1 MRKFAVFH
9 CLVVTIVLLAWLY
22 QKYGH
27 VRWFIYVLMILL
39 GFIYV
44 WGFERTLL
52 RAMKQFQNSQLED
65 GSADLEETVLARTGM
80 NRLSSIFA
88 EGGTGY
94 LLQDKLIFIPH
105 KLNLSKE
112 RVTVLFTDVRSAS
125 GYKVFGIVDVGLKIT
140 LKSGKEEKFIVDK
153 SGEFFRL
160 LMANLR

>member
-9 CLVVTIVLLAWLY
+9 CLVVAIVLLAWLY
-22 QKYGH
+22 HKHGH
-27 VRWFIYVLMILL
+27 VPWFIYVLMILL

-44 WGFERTLL
+44 LGFERTLL

-65 GSADLEETVLARTGM
+65 DSADLGETVLARTGM
-80 NRLSSIFA
+80 NHLRSIFA
-88 EGGTGY
+88 DGGTGY

-125 GYKVFGIVDVGLKIT
+125 GYKILGIVDVGLKIT

-153 SGEFFRL
+153 SAEFFRL